1 MNLDELRS
9 GPVVIGYDGS
19 PPAAQAIRET
29 GALVGPRPALVVVV
43 WEPEVAYDALAP
55 TFEPAPIDFH
65 TVLQLEQELY
75 EGAQRLAE
83 EGASLARESKL
94 DAEGLAVADDLSVSG
109 ALVRVARERNAAA
122 LAVGAHGHRALR
134 ELLLG
139 STTREVI
146 HNAPCPVIVVRE
158 HAAEHDEPES
168 GGGKQA
174 REDEGARG
182 GQL

>member
-1 MNLDELRS
+1 MSADELHS

-19 PPAAQAIRET
+19 PSASRAIRET
-29 GALVGPRPALVVVV
+29 AALVGPRPALVVVV

-65 TVLQLEQELY
+65 TVEQLEQELY

-122 LAVGAHGHRALR
+122 LAVGVHGHRALR

-139 STTREVI
+139 STTRDVI
-146 HNAPCPVIVVRE
+146 RNAPCPVIVVRE
-158 HAAEHDEPES
+158 QAAGHAESES
-168 GGGKQA
+168 GGEKEA
-174 REDEGARG
+174 REDDGSRS
-182 GQL
+182 GQV

>member
-1 MNLDELRS
+1 MSVDELRS

-19 PPAAQAIRET
+19 PPAARAIRET

-43 WEPEVAYDALAP
+43 WEPEVAYNALAP

-94 DAEGLAVADDLSVSG
+94 DAQGLAVADDLSVSG

-168 GGGKQA
+168 GGGKQPRA
-174 REDEGARG
+174 DEESRS